1 MRHRKFFNSIKQRG
15 QMLVFFALLIPIILL
30 FVGLGIDIGWY
41 YLNVSRLQNAAD
53 AAALAGA
60 NALLK
65 TENSASNESIFSEEG
80 QVDEHIEINSN
91 MGDELGDFYYT
102 YLLTSNELPPDVID
116 YEKIWDSDYHFGTL
130 NNYLPLD
137 KIKDSL
143 KVGRDT
149 AEKYTRKNLMDSDE
163 VSDSDANSES
173 GRKNFSATDGWS
185 ISVKNK
191 DKEVT
196 GKVNLYV
203 RSIDIKNDILGEAY
217 YVVEL
222 NEKIRHFFLPGWCDD
237 MNAPVRAVARLG
249 YHDEDLLSRMLIL
262 SRTMVIDNWEHQ
274 KYYPNPSYKGVW
286 GGSIQDSA
294 IHYEKGDTY
303 RTEKASINGN
313 GNAERDSLFIDMRAE
328 LMDYHYISDWDLGYV
343 APTNTKYDTK
353 FIDGWSNLVGADRR
367 ILYTADF
374 GRPYDTRYPR
384 AGRSDIVDPDVLWV
398 RIESDPIK
406 DLSYIPGKKNH
417 TRFNTVRQVTVN
429 VNQSNTGFMSKK
441 INGQYETIYKYRPY
455 CIFYTGPE
463 RIDKKTVEIYDEDA
477 GKWVKK
483 SVRISQPFV
492 LNLNADFNG
501 ILFVPNSPCIING
514 NGHALYGF
522 VIAKEFVAAKTIDD
536 FKSERYTK
544 ITDVYGNTLAVAPDS
559 LVSKSFIDALEGD
572 YTNAVD
578 EYGNIVRFD
587 NSKIAY
593 YKVTNL
599 SDKNNTYYART
610 TDYLTTKPNSGS
622 YIRYT
627 INGEF
632 KYADDFMDE
641 KDETHTLEVIVNGAV
656 KYATTLTDAPTGS
669 NTTQVQQVLYTKNYK
684 TSTIYNDKQT
694 AKNYLELNDDSGKIF
709 MINIGDYVQ
718 TKYVDSSKLYSEK
731 TTSADFE
738 VIYNNEAKY
747 VSESDLLNSQTSDN
761 QVSVLIRSYK
771 FFRKVKDADKY
782 FNEDTTDFYQQVW
795 QEFNGEKINP
805 TMVDK
810 NGNIQTK
817 PLPENSSYKSNL
829 NPLDNGWNKQAYGR
843 EYRTEDYEVIY
854 KREAFNLWTGD
865 SPTDNKLSSNYR
877 PPSHYTSF
885 KVDLL
890 KRTNYLYL
898 DSDTSIDMFFTA
910 RRAHWID

>member
-1 MRHRKFFNSIKQRG
+1 MRHRKIFNSIQQRG
-15 QMLVFFALLIPIILL
+15 QMLVFFALMIPIILL
-30 FVGLGIDIGWY
+30 FVGLALDIGWY

-60 NALLK
+60 NALLETK
-65 TENSASNESIFSEEG
+65 TSSTSAETGSDENQPEEYDPYDNYE
-80 QVDEHIEINSN
+80 QT
-91 MGDELGDFYYT
+91 GDELGDFYYT
-102 YLLTSNELPPDVID
+102 YLLTSNELPADVID
-116 YEKIWDSDYHFGTL
+116 YEKIWGSQYHFG
-130 NNYLPLD
+130 NMNYYLPLE
-137 KIKDSL
+137 KVKDSL

-149 AEKYTRKNLMDSDE
+149 AEAYTRKNLMDSGV
-163 VSDSDANSES
+163 VSASSADTES

-185 ISVKNK
+185 ISSK
-191 DKEVT
+191 DGDKKVT

-217 YVVEL
+217 YVVDLSET
-222 NEKIRHFFLPGWCDD
+222 IQHFFLPGWFKD
-237 MNAPVRAVARLG
+237 MVAPVRAVAKLG
-249 YHDEDLLSRMLIL
+249 YHDEDLLSRMFIL
-262 SRTMVIDNWEHQ
+262 ARTMVIDNWEHQ
-274 KYYPNPSYKGVW
+274 KYYSNPSYKGVW
-286 GGSIQDSA
+286 GGSIQDYA

-313 GNAERDSLFIDMRAE
+313 AAERDSLFIDMRAE

-353 FIDGWSNLVGADRR
+353 FIHGWSNLVGADRR

-374 GRPYDTRYPR
+374 GKPYDTRYPR

-429 VNQSNTGFMSKK
+429 VNQSNTGFKSVKV
-441 INGQYETIYKYRPY
+441 NGENKTIYKYRPY

-463 RIDKKTVEIYDEDA
+463 RIDKKTVQIYDEDS
-477 GKWVKK
+477 GKWVTK

-514 NGHALYGF
+514 NGHAWYGF

-536 FKSERYTK
+536 FKSERYTE

-559 LVSKSFIDALEGD
+559 LVRKSFIDALEGD

-587 NSKIAY
+587 NTKPVYLRATRVTNNAKIYVEPSKVCNTKDKTNQWEITIDGLTSYVDASKLTDSATETN
-593 YKVTNL
+593 KVTVL
-599 SDKNNTYYART
+599 V
-610 TDYLTTKPNSGS
+610 
-622 YIRYT
+622 
-627 INGEF
+627 NGEK
-632 KYADDFMDE
+632 KYAPDITDE
-641 KDETHTLEVIVNGAV
+641 ATETNTLAVQPV
-656 KYATTLTDAPTGS
+656 KYVDNYKSYDSKWQEKNYIELTDSDGKTFL
-669 NTTQVQQVLYTKNYK
+669 LY
-684 TSTIYNDKQT
+684 
-694 AKNYLELNDDSGKIF
+694 
-709 MINIGDYVQ
+709 IGDYIQ

-747 VSESDLLNSQTSDN
+747 VSESDLSNKQTSDN

-771 FFRKVKDADKY
+771 FFRKVKDADRY

-795 QEFNGEKINP
+795 QELNGEKINP

-817 PLPENSSYKSNL
+817 PLPENSSYKSDL
-829 NPLDNGWNKQAYGR
+829 NPLDSGWNKQAYGR

-854 KREAFNLWTGD
+854 KREAFNLWTGN
-865 SPTDNKLSSNYR
+865 SPTDNKLSSDYS